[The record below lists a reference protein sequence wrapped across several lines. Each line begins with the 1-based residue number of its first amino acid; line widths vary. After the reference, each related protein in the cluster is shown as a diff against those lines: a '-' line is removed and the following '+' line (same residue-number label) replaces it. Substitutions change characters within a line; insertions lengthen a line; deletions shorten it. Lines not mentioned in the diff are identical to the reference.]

1 MVTSED
7 FNLVLGKP
15 DFYRAPRK
23 PAIVDLPDA
32 SFLVIDGEG
41 APDGPVF
48 QAAIQA
54 LYGIAYGVKM
64 DLKKRGMNFKVP
76 PFGGSWWIGDPGQEL
91 PREQWKWQL
100 SMMMPDYVTE
110 GDVTIARL
118 MLAARRGI
126 PEPAVHLKKL
136 TFGLCVQ
143 AMHFGPYDTEMETID
158 AMEKLMQEHHLR
170 RRGPHHE
177 VYLGDP
183 RRTKPERL
191 KTLLRI
197 PVEADNDH

>member
-1 MVTSED
+1 VVTSESLD
-7 FNLVLGKP
+7 LTRQAP
-15 DFYRAPRK
+15 EFYRAPRK
-23 PAIVDLPDA
+23 PAVVDLPEA

-41 APDGPVF
+41 SPDGPEF

-64 DLKKRGMNFKVP
+64 DLKKRGLNFKVP
-76 PFGGSWWIGDPGQEL
+76 TFGGSWWIGEPGREL

-100 SMMMPDYVTE
+100 SMMMPDFVTE

-118 MLAARRGI
+118 MFASKHGV
-126 PEPAVHLKKL
+126 PEPAIHLRDL

-143 AMHFGPYDTEMETID
+143 AMHVGPYATEPETVA
-158 AMEKLMQEHHLR
+158 AMEALMVERHLR

-197 PVEADNDH
+197 PVEETR